1 MAKKWITASMFISS
15 LVFGAGGSFKIVTN
29 EKEERILAK
38 ASCQEKKP
46 LQRTMSPLCLYN
58 GTFRDKKVNLKIINE
73 LLFPVQMEIA
83 LKKNC
88 QQRKTRWSMKYILE
102 AGKRINVT
110 DCRRFSPAILRVSIA
125 TSLASDSSSWEYR
138 GLMRNLHAFNGGK
151 IVINTGAIVT
161 DKEGKVRLPGT
172 NKSTSFANEK
182 QFVRCQQSSTFGMQE
197 LVKEVKSDDL
207 DLPFILYN
215 SKKLHLLYYPVS

>member
-1 MAKKWITASMFISS
+1 MAKKWITASILISNLMFG
-15 LVFGAGGSFKIVTN
+15 VGGSSKIATS
-29 EKEERILAK
+29 KKKERIPIK
-38 ASCQEKKP
+38 ALCQEKKSF
-46 LQRTMSPLCLYN
+46 QRTVSPLCLYD
-58 GTFRDKKVNLKIINE
+58 GTFRDKKANLKIINE
-73 LLFPVQMEIA
+73 LLFAVQVEIA

-88 QQRKTRWSMKYILE
+88 QQRKKGWSIKQILK
-102 AGKRINVT
+102 AGKRINVP
-110 DCRRFSPAILRVSIA
+110 DCRRVSPAILRVSIA
-125 TSLASDSSSWEYR
+125 TSLASDSPSWEYR